1 MASTPRENA
10 ARVRRFRTDVAS
22 DDAVAN
28 GQAYGRTRDGHR
40 DPPRVADGPRPDRR
54 VVRDCHRVVLRHRR
68 RAARRDPDPDGLGF
82 LQQLGA
88 IPDVSPDRPLTRPTE
103 LP

>member
-10 ARVRRFRTDVAS
+10 ARARRFRTDIAS

-28 GQAYGRTRDGHR
+28 GQARGGTPDGHR
-40 DPPRVADGPRPDRR
+40 DPPRVAAGPRPDRR
-54 VVRDCHRVVLRHRR
+54 VARDRHRMLLRHRR
-68 RAARRDPDPDGLGF
+68 RAARRDPVPDGIGF
-82 LQQLGA
+82 LQRLGA
-88 IPDVSPDRPLTRPTE
+88 IPDVSPDRSLTRPTE